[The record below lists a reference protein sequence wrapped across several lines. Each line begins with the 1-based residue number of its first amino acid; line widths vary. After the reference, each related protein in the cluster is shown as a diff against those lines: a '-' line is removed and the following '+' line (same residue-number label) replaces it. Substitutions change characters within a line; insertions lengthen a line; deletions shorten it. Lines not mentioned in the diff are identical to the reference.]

1 MDGGQKEP
9 WEVTS
14 APFDDPDMAPFA
26 GPEPPEPGV
35 LDPGCYWR
43 LRPGEPLDEITELPR
58 HQHDQPVVFFG
69 GPQRRLL
76 LDTPHGR
83 KILAAA
89 GSCAGV
95 PAENVAQKIVV
106 IYALHRATGHI
117 DDADRFL
124 VVLNSAGDELARLDF
139 SSSWELRTDSL
150 RRICGLA
157 GMAFAEERYPS
168 EAELLAT
175 RPQWTPAHVD
185 LEVEHPLEADIRDI
199 GMSLWLGTGIALALV
214 GAAGMQFVFG
224 TPVKYVVLTAAVG
237 GLITATVITAWSN
250 VRWKKRRLRRR
261 RLVHPHSP
269 AGEGPTLSRGTGPS
283 RDREDDEARA
293 EGRPPGRLGA
303 LVLRLLGYRPQSEDP
318 SRPL

>member
-124 VVLNSAGDELARLDF
+124 VVRRRRTRPSRFLLVLGTSHRQ
-139 SSSWELRTDSL
+139 SSSDLRP
-150 RRICGLA
+150 G
-157 GMAFAEERYPS
+157 
-168 EAELLAT
+168 
-175 RPQWTPAHVD
+175 
-185 LEVEHPLEADIRDI
+185 RD
-199 GMSLWLGTGIALALV
+199 G
-214 GAAGMQFVFG
+214 
-224 TPVKYVVLTAAVG
+224 
-237 GLITATVITAWSN
+237 
-250 VRWKKRRLRRR
+250 LRRR
-261 RLVHPHSP
+261 EISI
-269 AGEGPTLSRGTGPS
+269 RG
-283 RDREDDEARA
+283 
-293 EGRPPGRLGA
+293 
-303 LVLRLLGYRPQSEDP
+303 
-318 SRPL
+318 